1 MVFEYPGLPP
11 PFFPMPHVMMWVG
24 GAFQKVTWKLDLARD
39 VANDTTLYGRWQK
52 TKSTDTTVYEP
63 MRISKVR

>member
-1 MVFEYPGLPP
+1 
-11 PFFPMPHVMMWVG
+11 
-24 GAFQKVTWKLDLARD
+24 

-52 TKSTDTTVYEP
+52 IKSTDTTVYEP